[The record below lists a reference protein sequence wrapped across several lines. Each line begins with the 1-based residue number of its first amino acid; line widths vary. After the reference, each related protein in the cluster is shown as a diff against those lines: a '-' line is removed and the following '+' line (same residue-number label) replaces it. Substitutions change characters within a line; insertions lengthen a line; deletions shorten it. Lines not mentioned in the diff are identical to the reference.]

1 CAETVRY
8 FTLYALGRLIEAPSG
23 KSYSLEPDALR
34 HLAIIP
40 GPAKDDASQSSS

>member
-1 CAETVRY
+1 
-8 FTLYALGRLIEAPSG
+8 
-23 KSYSLEPDALR
+23 DALR

>member
-1 CAETVRY
+1 
-8 FTLYALGRLIEAPSG
+8 
-23 KSYSLEPDALR
+23 LEPEALR

>member
-1 CAETVRY
+1 
-8 FTLYALGRLIEAPSG
+8 
-23 KSYSLEPDALR
+23 PDALR